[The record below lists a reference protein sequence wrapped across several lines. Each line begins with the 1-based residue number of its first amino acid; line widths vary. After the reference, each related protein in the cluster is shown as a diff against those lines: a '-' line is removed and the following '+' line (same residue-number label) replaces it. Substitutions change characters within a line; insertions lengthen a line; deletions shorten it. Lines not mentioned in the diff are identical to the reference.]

1 MKRKT
6 FHCEQDIVV
15 CSQTGSI
22 VICNH
27 HGPQPFIQELMRI
40 YYYAEGYVTV

>member
-15 CSQTGSI
+15 CGQTGSI

-27 HGPQPFIQELMRI
+27 HNHFIQELTRI
-40 YYYAEGYVTV
+40 YYAEGYVTV